1 MTRPAGIVL
10 AAGASSRMGGP
21 KALLDAGG
29 TTFTARLVTTLR
41 EGGCGP
47 VVVVAATDVG
57 EVAAEAG
64 RCGARLVVNPGGA
77 GGQIGSLRAALE
89 YLRGLDDPPP
99 AFVFS
104 PVDNPAVTPETVRR
118 LIAGWRGSGAPIVM
132 PRYEEER
139 GHPVLADM
147 TIARE
152 FQARDLEE
160 GARGVVRRDPGRVL
174 EVPVMDAGV
183 VDDID
188 TPRRYRERFGG
199 GGLPGRHDPA
209 AGQPGPGGLGPDGR
223 ESRRAAA
230 PRAEPRQG

>member
-1 MTRPAGIVL
+1 MKQPAGIVL

-29 TTFTARLVTTLR
+29 ATFTARLVTTLR
-41 EGGCGP
+41 EGGCTP
-47 VVVVAATDVG
+47 VIVVAASEAG
-57 EVAAEAG
+57 EIPAEAD
-64 RCGARLVVNPGGA
+64 RCGARLVVNPGGE
-77 GGQIGSLRAALE
+77 GGQIGSLRTALA

-104 PVDNPAVTPETVRR
+104 PVDNPAVTPETVRG
-118 LIAGWRGSGAPIVM
+118 LIVGWRGSDASIVM

-147 TIARE
+147 TIAHE
-152 FQARDLEE
+152 FQAPGLLE
-160 GARGVVRRDPGRVL
+160 GARSVVRRDPGRVL
-174 EVPVMDAGV
+174 EVPVTDAGV

-199 GGLPGRHDPA
+199 AHRI
-209 AGQPGPGGLGPDGR
+209 GPDAGGSHR
-223 ESRRAAA
+223 VRG
-230 PRAEPRQG
+230 PRQGPHQG

>member
-118 LIAGWRGSGAPIVM
+118 LIAGWRDPGAPIVM

-147 TIARE
+147 TIASE

-174 EVPVMDAGV
+174 EVPVADAGV

-199 GGLPGRHDPA
+199 GGPPGRHDQA

>member
-1 MTRPAGIVL
+1 MKPPAGIVL

-29 TTFTARLVTTLR
+29 ATFTARLVETLR
-41 EGGCGP
+41 EGGCAP
-47 VVVVAATDVG
+47 VIVVAASEAG
-57 EVAAEAG
+57 EVAAEVV
-64 RCGARLVVNPGGA
+64 RCGGRLVVNPGGE
-77 GGQIGSLRAALE
+77 GGQIGSLRAALA
-89 YLRGLDDPPP
+89 YLDGLDDPPP

-118 LIAGWRGSGAPIVM
+118 LIAGWRGSEASVVM
-132 PRYEEER
+132 PRYGEER

-152 FQARDLEE
+152 FQKRGLRE
-160 GARGVVRRDPGRVL
+160 GARSVVRRDPDRVL
-174 EVPVMDAGV
+174 EVAVRDAAV

-199 GGLPGRHDPA
+199 PG
-209 AGQPGPGGLGPDGR
+209 
-223 ESRRAAA
+223 
-230 PRAEPRQG
+230 QG

>member
-1 MTRPAGIVL
+1 MKPPAGIVL

-29 TTFTARLVTTLR
+29 ITFTARLVETLR
-41 EGGCGP
+41 AGGCAP
-47 VVVVAATDVG
+47 VIVVAASEAG
-57 EVAAEAG
+57 EVAAEVA
-64 RCGARLVVNPGGA
+64 RCGGRLVVNPGGE
-77 GGQIGSLRAALE
+77 GGQIGSLRAALA

-118 LIAGWRGSGAPIVM
+118 LIAGWRGSEATVVM
-132 PRYEEER
+132 PRYGEER

-152 FQARDLEE
+152 FQERGLRE
-160 GARGVVRRDPGRVL
+160 GARSVVRRDPDRVF
-174 EVPVMDAGV
+174 EVAVGDAGV

-188 TPRRYRERFGG
+188 TPRRYRERFG
-199 GGLPGRHDPA
+199 
-209 AGQPGPGGLGPDGR
+209 
-223 ESRRAAA
+223 
-230 PRAEPRQG
+230 EPRQG

>member
-1 MTRPAGIVL
+1 MKQPAGIVL

-29 TTFTARLVTTLR
+29 ATFTARLVTTLR

-47 VVVVAATDVG
+47 VVVVAASEAG
-57 EVAAEAG
+57 EVAAEVG
-64 RCGARLVVNPGGA
+64 RCGARLVVNPGGE

-89 YLRGLDDPPP
+89 YLCGLDDPLP

-104 PVDNPAVTPETVRR
+104 PVDNPAVTPETVRG

-147 TIARE
+147 TIAHE

-174 EVPVMDAGV
+174 EVPVADAGV

-199 GGLPGRHDPA
+199 GGRPGRRDPA
-209 AGQPGPGGLGPDGR
+209 AGQPRPRGVGPDAS

-230 PRAEPRQG
+230 PRVEPRQR

>member
-1 MTRPAGIVL
+1 
-10 AAGASSRMGGP
+10 MGGP

-29 TTFTARLVTTLR
+29 TTFTGRLVTTLY

-47 VVVVAATDVG
+47 VVVVAASDTG
-57 EVAAEAG
+57 EVAAEVD
-64 RCGARLVVNPGGA
+64 RCGARLVVNPGGE

-89 YLRGLDDPPP
+89 YLGGLDDPPP

-104 PVDNPAVTPETVRR
+104 PVDNPAVTPETVRG

-147 TIARE
+147 TIAHE

-174 EVPVMDAGV
+174 EVPVTDAGV

-188 TPRRYRERFGG
+188 TPRRYRERFGDG
-199 GGLPGRHDPA
+199 GCPGRHDAA
-209 AGQPGPGGLGPDGR
+209 AGQLGPGGVGPDAR
-223 ESRRAAA
+223 ESRRAA
-230 PRAEPRQG
+230 PPCAEPRQG